1 MPLSGNLVPRHKI
14 VAFYGVPNSSGQGHS
29 LTRMKFFTELSMSKN
44 PEEYERKY
52 VDEATKRTDIVAYAP
67 SVGYAFDK
75 HRNDPV
81 LNDIIDITDSEKL
94 GADAVRVIAWIDTDT
109 GKGYQRE
116 YSVVPDSEGGDENA
130 YTYSGT
136 LKACGE
142 LSEETTYTSINNWQG
157 AEVST

>member
-1 MPLSGNLVPRHKI
+1 MKKINRRFYYAIKRKFSTKTQDCCILRCSEQFRTGILTDKNEILHRIEQVQKSGGI
-14 VAFYGVPNSSGQGHS
+14 
-29 LTRMKFFTELSMSKN
+29 
-44 PEEYERKY
+44 
-52 VDEATKRTDIVAYAP
+52 
-67 SVGYAFDK
+67 DK

-81 LNDIIDITDSEKL
+81 LNDIIDITDGEKL
-94 GADAVRVIAWIDTDT
+94 GAEAVRVIAWIDTDT

-116 YSVVPDSEGGDENA
+116 YSIVPDSEGGDENT